1 MKETVDFPYLVERAL
16 QKDDD
21 AFLQL
26 YSLTFKNSF
35 ATASLFLKSEDDI
48 KDVLQNVYF
57 KVSQKLSDLEDPDKF
72 EAWLKSIVE
81 NECKNYIKKE
91 KRYYAQI
98 RAVIEESADEPIE
111 EWEVPVPQEYM
122 EREDLRKSVTDVL
135 NSLSL
140 ETRAC
145 LILFHFEERSL
156 DEISKMLDI
165 PLGTVKSRLF
175 NGRKAFEKK
184 FNKLRKKDPTLYSLG
199 AVPVLLSF
207 LAYQTKNIVVP
218 AALSETVL
226 SAVTSTATAA
236 SVAGAAS
243 VSAAGA
249 SAGTAAATTAATT
262 TTAAT
267 AAATTTAATAATT
280 AAASIAVKI
289 TAVAVAGAVA
299 VGGSAAVK
307 NYVENK
313 EPVES
318 TTVYSSL
325 FEDIGTT
332 AFAQPPTEASTTQE
346 ASSQP
351 STAVLST
358 TKPITTTAVTVPA
371 TENTTKAAT
380 TKSRAVTTTK
390 KPTTTA
396 AKTTTTKKE
405 TTTAKPTTTAK
416 ATTTAQPETDPPT
429 TNPENNYG
437 ASGGV
442 LTEYTGNE
450 SSVTIPSSLGS
461 SKVTAIGAGAFSGNT
476 NVRSVSIPSSVT
488 QIGQEAFSDCTSL
501 SSVSMPS
508 SLESIGI
515 GAFYGCTS
523 LSSVSVPNGTKTISD
538 EAFAQCSSLKT
549 ITIPS
554 SVTTIAGDAFSG
566 CDSLNIRCND
576 GSAAHSFAVENG
588 ISYTLI

>member
-91 KRYYAQI
+91 KRYYAPI
-98 RAVIEESADEPIE
+98 RAIIEESADESIE
-111 EWEVPVPQEYM
+111 EWEVPAPQEYM
-122 EREDLRKSVTDVL
+122 EREDLRKSVTDIL

-175 NGRKAFEKK
+175 NGRKAFEKE
-184 FNKLRKKDPTLYSLG
+184 FNKLRKKYPTLYSLG

-207 LAYQTKNIVVP
+207 LAYQTKNIAVP

-226 SAVTSTATAA
+226 SAVTSAASAA

-249 SAGTAAATTAATT
+249 SAGTAATTAATAT

-267 AAATTTAATAATT
+267 AAATTTAATT

-332 AFAQPPTEASTTQE
+332 AFAQPSTETSTTQE

-358 TKPITTTAVTVPA
+358 TKPITTTAVTAPA

-380 TKSRAVTTTK
+380 TKSRPVTTTR

-416 ATTTAQPETDPPT
+416 VTTTAQPETDPPT
-429 TNPENNYG
+429 TNPENNYN

-476 NVRSVSIPSSVT
+476 NVRSISIPSSVT

-588 ISYTLI
+588 IPYTLI